1 MTSLKT
7 YLQKLKSVLLRHL
20 NLHVVVSTVITAGQ
34 KRLKQMASNLSNIDQ
49 IQQLEADEIQKLYRD
64 ELGTML
70 AHRMDDLIMQSMGA
84 EPTNKR
90 LLRKYN
96 ELRKNDSYNSGQV
109 S

>member
-1 MTSLKT
+1 M
-7 YLQKLKSVLLRHL
+7 V
-20 NLHVVVSTVITAGQ
+20 
-34 KRLKQMASNLSNIDQ
+34 SNLSNIDQ

-64 ELGTML
+64 ELGTMI
-70 AHRMDDLIMQSMGA
+70 ATRMDDLIMQSMGA

-96 ELRKNDSYNSGQV
+96 ELRKNDSYNPGQV